1 METSE
6 TKCITKPT
14 EEQVVS
20 TEAED
25 DSPVDTD
32 VVVEDKE
39 SSSDVE
45 EEIHSEEEKIHSEEE
60 KSDNDNNIITREN
73 LKRASE
79 ELAIEDAMPINR
91 HSNNFYSG
99 VQFGAICVICAY
111 IGFITGIY
119 VAHN

>member
-6 TKCITKPT
+6 TQCMTKPT
-14 EEQVVS
+14 EEQEIVERVS
-20 TEAED
+20 DTPIDTEED
-25 DSPVDTD
+25 G
-32 VVVEDKE
+32 VVVDKE
-39 SSSDVE
+39 SESDG
-45 EEIHSEEEKIHSEEE
+45 EEE